1 MTPEEKIR
9 DFKIKYAKRIKDSLN
24 EAAKIAAEKAMNDV
38 ISRTK
43 LGIGSNGQ
51 QLKALSGKYIGFRR
65 KWAAFLAKDTS
76 PAKSNLT
83 ATGQLL
89 EALYFRVVGPRFFIK
104 VNSKKR
110 SEGLGGEKLVTITKT
125 NKKGKKKVVGYES
138 TLTNDQVREYTEDA
152 GREFLALSEKEKE
165 DLRKFTAEQLKMM
178 LSDILK

>member
-1 MTPEEKIR
+1 MTPEEKIKE
-9 DFKIKYAKRIKDSLN
+9 FKIKYAKRVKEALN
-24 EAAKIAAEKAMNDV
+24 GVAKIAAEKTMNDV
-38 ISRTK
+38 VSRTK
-43 LGIGSNGQ
+43 SGLGTNGP
-51 QLKALSGKYIGFRR
+51 LKSLSGKYIGFRR
-65 KWAAFLAKDTS
+65 RWSAFLAKDTS

-89 EALYFRVVGPRFFIK
+89 EALYYRVVGPRFFIK
-104 VNSKKR
+104 VNTKKR

-138 TLTNDQVREYTEDA
+138 SLNNDQVRKYTEDA

-165 DLRKFTAEQLKMM
+165 DLRKFVAEQLKMM

>member
-9 DFKIKYAKRIKDSLN
+9 DFKVKYAKRIKETLN
-24 EAAKIAAEKAMNDV
+24 DVAKIAAEKTMNDV
-38 ISRTK
+38 IARTK
-43 LGIGSNGQ
+43 SGIGSNGQ
-51 QLKALSGKYIGFRR
+51 LKALSAKYIGFRR
-65 KWAAFLAKDTS
+65 RWSAFLAKDTS

-89 EALYFRVVGPRFFIK
+89 EALYYRVVGTRFFIK
-104 VNSKKR
+104 VNTKKR

-138 TLTNDQVREYTEDA
+138 SLNNDQVRKYTEDA

-165 DLRKFTAEQLKMM
+165 DLRKFTAEQLKIM

>member
-9 DFKIKYAKRIKDSLN
+9 DFKVKYAKRIKETLN
-24 EAAKIAAEKAMNDV
+24 DVAKIAAEKTMNDV
-38 ISRTK
+38 IARTK
-43 LGIGSNGQ
+43 SGIGSNGQ
-51 QLKALSGKYIGFRR
+51 LKSLSAKYIGFRR
-65 KWAAFLAKDTS
+65 RWSAFLAKDTS

-89 EALYFRVVGPRFFIK
+89 EALYYRVVGTRFFIK
-104 VNSKKR
+104 VNTKKR

-138 TLTNDQVREYTEDA
+138 SLNNDQVRKYTEDA

-165 DLRKFTAEQLKMM
+165 DLRKFTAEQLKIM

>member
-9 DFKIKYAKRIKDSLN
+9 DFKIKYAKRIKETLN
-24 EAAKIAAEKAMNDV
+24 DVAKIAAEKTMNDV
-38 ISRTK
+38 IARTK
-43 LGIGSNGQ
+43 SGLGSNG

-65 KWAAFLAKDTS
+65 RWSAFLAKDTS

-89 EALYFRVVGPRFFIK
+89 EALYYRVVGTRFFIK
-104 VNSKKR
+104 VNTKKR

-138 TLTNDQVREYTEDA
+138 SLNNDQVRKYTEDA

-178 LSDILK
+178 LSNILK